1 MQVFTR
7 IYFLKIFIGALLQIR
22 QPFYTIVLIMK
33 VETESL
39 KTVGNYAKKIK
50 RNRSRIYQMI
60 HEGKLEIV
68 KIDEVHFIKVEK

>member
-1 MQVFTR
+1 
-7 IYFLKIFIGALLQIR
+7 
-22 QPFYTIVLIMK
+22 MK

>member
-1 MQVFTR
+1 
-7 IYFLKIFIGALLQIR
+7 
-22 QPFYTIVLIMK
+22 MK
-33 VETESL
+33 VEIESL

-68 KIDEVHFIKVEK
+68 KIDDVHFIKLKQA